1 MDKFDIGGGEKF
13 DSLTELIDHYKKNHM
28 VETSGTVIQLK
39 IPYNATRVNA
49 GKIEVSRDRY
59 QAIDNCRGTRTE
71 NGPETQSLYFALLIL
86 VSLLR

>member
-59 QAIDNCRGTRTE
+59 QATDNCCGETE
-71 NGPETQSLYFALLIL
+71 EKRINGL
-86 VSLLR
+86 